1 MIDREGDSG
10 ETDVRKTQREVWMK
24 QGRTGK
30 EKNTLMEVERDEERQ
45 GG

>member
-1 MIDREGDSG
+1 MIDWEGDSG

-30 EKNTLMEVERDEERQ
+30 EKKPLMEVERDEERQ

>member
-1 MIDREGDSG
+1 MEETVIDREGDSG

-30 EKNTLMEVERDEERQ
+30 EKKTD
-45 GG
+45 GSGT